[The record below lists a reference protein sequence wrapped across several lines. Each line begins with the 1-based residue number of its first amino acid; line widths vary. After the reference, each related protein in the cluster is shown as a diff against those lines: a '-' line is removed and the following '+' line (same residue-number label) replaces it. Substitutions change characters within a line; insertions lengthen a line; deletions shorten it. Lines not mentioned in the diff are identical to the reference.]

1 MYKSLSNIGEVCFFV
16 NMKQP
21 WRDITLLTAIAGRL
35 RELRAEK
42 GVSQET
48 VYEDTGIHIGK
59 IETEKYNITVSTL
72 ARLCRYYGIS
82 LGAFFDQVEDRSDAE

>member
-21 WRDITLLTAIAGRL
+21 WRDITLLKAIAGRL

-72 ARLCRYYGIS
+72 ARLCRYYGIA